1 MKKRDES
8 CFGKLILP
16 EEIEEVVA
24 QIKSEGKKI
33 ATLNG
38 SFDLLHAGH
47 LHILSE
53 AAKQGDVLLVAL
65 NSDASIRSYKSPHR
79 PIIPLKYRLQMM
91 SALDMVSYVTWFEEL
106 DPRVLLA
113 KVRPHVHVNGA
124 EYGSECIE
132 KEVVIQ
138 GGGRVHIVPLVP
150 GLSTSEIVK
159 KIQELPCD

>member
-1 MKKRDES
+1 MMKTRAQ

-16 EEIEEVVA
+16 EEIEMTIAVL
-24 QIKSEGKKI
+24 KSEGKTI

-47 LHILSE
+47 LEILTE
-53 AAKQGDVLLVAL
+53 AASQADVLLVAL
-65 NSDASIRSYKSPHR
+65 NSDASIQQYKSPHR

-91 SALDMVSYVTWFEEL
+91 SALAMVNYVTWFEEL
-106 DPRVLLA
+106 DPRDLLS
-113 KVRPHVHVNGA
+113 KVRPHVHVNGV
-124 EYGSECIE
+124 EYGQECIE

-138 GGGRVHIVPLVP
+138 GGGRVHIVSLAD
-150 GLSTSEIVK
+150 GLSTSSIIE

>member
-1 MKKRDES
+1 MTTATQ

-16 EEIEEVVA
+16 EELESAVA
-24 QIKSEGKKI
+24 AIKNEGKTL

-47 LHILSE
+47 LEILSE
-53 AAKQGDVLLVAL
+53 AASQADILLVAL
-65 NSDASIRSYKSPHR
+65 NSDTSIQQYKSPHR

-91 SALDMVSYVTWFEEL
+91 SALAMVNYVTWFEEL
-106 DPRVLLA
+106 DPRTLLS
-113 KVRPHVHVNGA
+113 KVRPHVHVNGV
-124 EYGSECIE
+124 EYGQECIE

-138 GGGRVHIVPLVP
+138 GGGRVHIVSLVP
-150 GLSTSEIVK
+150 GLSTSSIIQ